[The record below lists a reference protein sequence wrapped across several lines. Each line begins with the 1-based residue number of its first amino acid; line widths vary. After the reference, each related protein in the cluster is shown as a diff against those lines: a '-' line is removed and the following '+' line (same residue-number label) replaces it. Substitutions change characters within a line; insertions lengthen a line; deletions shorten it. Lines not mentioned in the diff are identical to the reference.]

1 MTPQQ
6 CAEHRGRIG
15 VEVRIILNGY
25 WQPDEGTEMQKA
37 VLAHWLDALEDWP
50 LDQVRGALISWQMDN
65 PNRRPNPGHIVQ
77 MLKKRRGE
85 QYAQKL
91 AALPKPA
98 DAQPVVTEEARQR
111 NLEVVSQLFPT
122 IAKRMPEVKE

>member
-25 WQPDEGTEMQKA
+25 WQPDESPEMQKA

-98 DAQPVVTEEARQR
+98 APQPVVTEEARQR

-122 IAKRMPEVKE
+122 IAKRIPEVKE

>member
-1 MTPQQ
+1 MTRQQ

-15 VEVRIILNGY
+15 IEVRIILNGY
-25 WQPDEGTEMQKA
+25 WQPDESPELQKA

-50 LDQVRGALISWQMDN
+50 LDQVRRELIAWQMEN
-65 PNRRPNPGHIVQ
+65 PNRRPNPGHIVK

-85 QYAQKL
+85 VYAQKL

-98 DAQPVVTEEARQR
+98 DPAPVVTEEARQR
-111 NLEVVSQLFPT
+111 NLEVIAQLFPT
-122 IAKRMPEVKE
+122 LAKRTPEARP